1 MAAPIK
7 NNDPQWFKDAIIYE
21 LSVRAFF
28 DSNGDGIGDFQGL
41 ILKLDY
47 LEDLGI
53 DTIWLLPFYPSP
65 LKDDGYDVTEYCDI
79 HPDYGTLSD
88 FKQFLKEAHRR
99 GIRVVT
105 ELILNHTS
113 DQHPWFQKSRKAR
126 AGSRYKDYYVW
137 SDTQDRYKEARIII
151 SEGESTNWTWD
162 NEAKSYYWHR
172 HYRHQPDLNF
182 DNPEVQ
188 LEIVRITDFWMKLGV
203 DGFRLSSVPFLYEQE
218 GTACENLPQ
227 THAFVKKLR
236 NHIDKNYKDR
246 ILIAEANLWPEDAAA
261 YFGEGDECHM
271 NFNYPLMPR
280 LFLGLRT
287 EDSYPIIDILDQTPK
302 TPKNTQWALFLRNHD
317 EIGLEMVTEEEKDYL
332 FKAYATD
339 PNDKHNLGIRRR
351 LFPLL
356 NNDRRKVELLHTIL
370 LSLPGSPVLYYGDE
384 IGDGRQH
391 LFGRQVWCAHTD
403 AVEHEPE
410 RRFFCSQPA
419 EALPAGDYRPCI
431 SL

>member
-41 ILKLDY
+41 IQKLDY

-79 HPDYGTLSD
+79 HPDYGTLAD
-88 FKQFLKEAHRR
+88 FKLFLKEAHRR
-99 GIRVVT
+99 GLRVVT

-137 SDTQDRYKEARIII
+137 SDTQERYKEARIII
-151 SEGESTNWTWD
+151 ADDESTNWTWD
-162 NEAKSYYWHR
+162 NEARAYYWHR
-172 HYRHQPDLNF
+172 YYRHQPDLNF

-188 LEIVRITDFWMKLGV
+188 LEIIRITDFWMKLGV
-203 DGFRLSSVPFLYEQE
+203 DGFRLSSVPFLFEQE
-218 GTACENLPQ
+218 GTPCENLPQ

-236 NHIDKNYKDR
+236 SHIDKNYKDR

-261 YFGEGDECHM
+261 YFGDGNECHM

-287 EDSYPIIDILDQTPK
+287 EDSYPIIDIIDQTPK
-302 TPKNTQWALFLRNHD
+302 TPKNTHNGPYSF
-317 EIGLEMVTEEEKDYL
+317 
-332 FKAYATD
+332 ATTM
-339 PNDKHNLGIRRR
+339 RSASR
-351 LFPLL
+351 
-356 NNDRRKVELLHTIL
+356 
-370 LSLPGSPVLYYGDE
+370 
-384 IGDGRQH
+384 
-391 LFGRQVWCAHTD
+391 W
-403 AVEHEPE
+403 
-410 RRFFCSQPA
+410 
-419 EALPAGDYRPCI
+419 
-431 SL
+431 